1 MSGGVQR
8 HAPWLIASS
17 RIEKV
22 AHQQRARLTMNPE
35 AANRRILIIDDNEAI
50 HTDVRSVLT
59 SNEKAHEID
68 ELSASLF
75 GKEEKATREVVKYE
89 VDSAYQGQ
97 DGYELVKKALA
108 ENRPYALAFVDM
120 RMPPGWDG
128 IQTIQEIK
136 KIDAHLQVAIC
147 TAFSDYSWQATL
159 DILGMS
165 DWLLILKKPF
175 DVVEVQQ
182 LAYALTEKWNLAV
195 RASMRT
201 EELEQMVKDHAVK
214 LELANAQLLEQV
226 DSLAEANRRLSRE
239 MDARHE
245 ADERIRH
252 MAYHDA
258 LTGLPNRLMVIEKV
272 GESIA
277 RSKNTVGYRFAIL
290 YCDIDNFKLVNDS
303 LGHRV
308 GDQLL
313 LQVAHRFI
321 HALRTSEHPP
331 RGPSDMVARLSG
343 DEFVVLLDN
352 ISAVEH
358 VLEVAERMKDAISQN
373 VAIDQ
378 NELLPSLSI
387 GVAVCSGEYADATD
401 LLRDADTALYHAKES
416 GKGCV
421 ALFDQDMRAKVTARM
436 HLEHDL
442 RRAIEERQ
450 FIVHYQ
456 PILSLQ
462 TQEVVSAEALARW
475 EHPTR
480 GLIFP
485 DGFIPVAEETGMI
498 EAIGEL
504 VLEESIRQVA
514 EWRRSTPEM
523 ADMGVN
529 VNLSPRQLVDRSVIS
544 RINKC
549 LGMYKLDPTAL
560 RLEITES
567 AMMNDLPMV
576 LRFIE
581 DLASRG
587 IEIHLDDFGTGY
599 SSLSILHTLP
609 FHTIKLD
616 RSFVS
621 NLNKELESPTT
632 VQAIVML
639 AKNRHVK
646 VVAEG
651 IETYD
656 QMVHL
661 RELDCD
667 YGQGYYFAKPLP
679 PTEFVEFFHKN
690 YEQRA
695 ASSLSGEAILQPAH

>member
-1 MSGGVQR
+1 
-8 HAPWLIASS
+8 
-17 RIEKV
+17 
-22 AHQQRARLTMNPE
+22 MNPE
-35 AANRRILIIDDNEAI
+35 PANRRILIIDDNQAI
-50 HTDVRSVLT
+50 HTDVRSVLA
-59 SNEKAHEID
+59 SEDHGQEIE

-75 GKEEKATREVVKYE
+75 GTDEKNSRDKVKYE
-89 VDSAYQGQ
+89 IDSAYQGQ
-97 DGYELVKKALA
+97 EGYELVKQALA

-136 KIDAHLQVAIC
+136 KIDAHLQVTIC

-182 LAYALTEKWNLAV
+182 LAYALTEKWNLAK

-201 EELEQMVKDHAVK
+201 EELEQLVSDHAVK

-226 DSLAEANRRLSRE
+226 DSLAEANRKLSRE

-252 MAYHDA
+252 MAYHDS
-258 LTGLPNRLMVIEKV
+258 LTSLPNRLMLIEKI
-272 GESIA
+272 GESISH
-277 RSKNTVGYRFAIL
+277 SKNTAGYRFAVL

-313 LQVAHRFI
+313 LQVAHRFT
-321 HALRTSEHPP
+321 HALRTSEYPP
-331 RGPSDMVARLSG
+331 RGASDMVARLSG
-343 DEFVVLLDN
+343 DEFVILLDD
-352 ISAVEH
+352 ISTVDN
-358 VLEVAERMKDAISQN
+358 VLQIAERMKDAVSQN
-373 VAIDQ
+373 IAIDQ

-387 GVAVCSGEYADATD
+387 GVAVCSGEYSDPTD
-401 LLRDADTALYHAKES
+401 LLRDADTALYNAKAN

-436 HLEHDL
+436 NLEHDL
-442 RRAIEERQ
+442 RRAIDEKQ
-450 FIVHYQ
+450 FVVYYQ
-456 PILSLQ
+456 PIVSLQ

-475 EHPTR
+475 QHPTQ
-480 GLIFP
+480 GLILP
-485 DGFIPVAEETGMI
+485 GGFIPVAEETGMI

-504 VLEESIRQVA
+504 VLEESVRQVA
-514 EWRRSTPEM
+514 QWRATISGMENL
-523 ADMGVN
+523 GVN
-529 VNLSPRQLVDRSVIS
+529 VNLSPRQLVDRSIIGRVD
-544 RINKC
+544 KC
-549 LGMYKLDPTAL
+549 LQTHELAPGAL

-567 AMMNDLPMV
+567 AMMNDLTMV

-581 DLASRG
+581 DLAARG

-609 FHTIKLD
+609 FNTIKLD

-621 NLNKELESPTT
+621 NLGMELESPTT

-639 AKNRHVK
+639 AKNRQVK

-651 IETYD
+651 IESYD
-656 QMVHL
+656 QMTHL
-661 RELDCD
+661 RRLDCD
-667 YGQGYYFAKPLP
+667 YGQGYYFSKPLP
-679 PTEFVEFFHKN
+679 PEEFVDFFRQN
-690 YEQRA
+690 REQQTASGLA
-695 ASSLSGEAILQPAH
+695 AYQTLVPQA

>member
-1 MSGGVQR
+1 MS
-8 HAPWLIASS
+8 PDS
-17 RIEKV
+17 
-22 AHQQRARLTMNPE
+22 
-35 AANRRILIIDDNEAI
+35 ANRRILIIDDNEAI
-50 HTDVRSVLT
+50 HTDVRSVLA
-59 SNEKAHEID
+59 SNDKQNEID
-68 ELSASLF
+68 ALSASLF
-75 GKEEKATREVVKYE
+75 GTEDKSARETVKYE
-89 VDSAYQGQ
+89 IDSAYQGQ

-136 KIDAHLQVAIC
+136 KIDSQLQVAIC

-182 LAYALTEKWNLAV
+182 LAYALTEKWNLAQ
-195 RASMRT
+195 RASLRT
-201 EELEQMVKDHAVK
+201 EELEQLVKDHSVK
-214 LELANAQLLEQV
+214 LELANAKLLEQV

-252 MAYHDA
+252 MAFHDA
-258 LTGLPNRLMVIEKV
+258 LTGLPNRTMLLDKI
-272 GESIA
+272 GDSIA
-277 RSKNTVGYRFAIL
+277 RSRDTAGYRFAVL

-313 LQVAHRFI
+313 LQVAHRFS

-331 RGPSDMVARLSG
+331 RGPADMVARLSG

-387 GVAVCSGEYADATD
+387 GVAVCSGEYTDPTD
-401 LLRDADTALYHAKES
+401 LLRDADTALYHAKEN

-436 HLEHDL
+436 NLEHDL
-442 RRAIEERQ
+442 RRAIEEKQ
-450 FIVHYQ
+450 FIVYYQ
-456 PILSLQ
+456 PILSLE
-462 TQEVVSAEALARW
+462 TQQIVSAEALVRW
-475 EHPTR
+475 QHPTR
-480 GLIFP
+480 GLIYP

-498 EAIGEL
+498 EDIGEL
-504 VLEESIRQVA
+504 VLEESIRQMA
-514 EWRRSTPEM
+514 EWRRTIPFMEGT
-523 ADMGVN
+523 GVN
-529 VNLSPRQLVDRSVIS
+529 VNLSPRQLVDRTVIA

-549 LGMYKLDPTAL
+549 LDNYKLDPRAL

-567 AMMNDLPMV
+567 AMMNDLSLV

-581 DLASRG
+581 ELNARG

-609 FHTIKLD
+609 FNTIKLD

-621 NLNKELESPTT
+621 NLGKELESPTT

-639 AKNRHVK
+639 AQNRQVK

-656 QMVHL
+656 QMTHL
-661 RELDCD
+661 RQLDCE
-667 YGQGYYFAKPLP
+667 YGQGYFFSKPLP
-679 PTEFVEFFHKN
+679 PAEFVEFFRKN
-690 YEQRA
+690 CEQRA
-695 ASSLSGEAILQPAH
+695 AGALVSDKQLAPLS

>member
-1 MSGGVQR
+1 
-8 HAPWLIASS
+8 
-17 RIEKV
+17 
-22 AHQQRARLTMNPE
+22 MNP
-35 AANRRILIIDDNEAI
+35 ATANRRILIIDDNEAI
-50 HTDVRSVLT
+50 HTDVRSVLET
-59 SNEKAHEID
+59 KATVQEIE

-75 GKEEKATREVVKYE
+75 GTEEGRHDVMKYE
-89 VDSAYQGQ
+89 IDSAYQGQ

-136 KIDAHLQVAIC
+136 KIDAHVQVAIC

-182 LAYALTEKWNLAV
+182 LAYALTEKWNLAI

-201 EELEQMVKDHAVK
+201 EELEKLVKDHAVK
-214 LELANAQLLEQV
+214 LELANAQLMEQV
-226 DSLAEANRRLSRE
+226 DSLAEANTRLSRE

-252 MAYHDA
+252 MAYHDS
-258 LTGLPNRLMVIEKV
+258 LTGLPNRMMLIDRI
-272 GESIA
+272 SDNIA
-277 RSKNTVGYRFAIL
+277 RCKSSPGYRFAVL

-313 LQVAHRFI
+313 LQVAHRFT

-331 RGPSDMVARLSG
+331 RGPADMVARLSG

-358 VLEVAERMKDAISQN
+358 VLEIAERMKNAIAQN

-387 GVAVCSGEYADATD
+387 GVAVCSGEYTDPTD
-401 LLRDADTALYHAKES
+401 LLRDADTALYHAKDS

-436 HLEHDL
+436 DLEHDL
-442 RRAIEERQ
+442 RLAIEEKQ
-450 FIVHYQ
+450 FVVFYQ

-462 TQEVVSAEALARW
+462 TQEVESAEALARW
-475 EHPTR
+475 LHPTR

-504 VLEESIRQVA
+504 VLEKSIRQVA
-514 EWRRSTPEM
+514 EWRNTIPGMENI
-523 ADMGVN
+523 GVN
-529 VNLSPRQLVDRSVIS
+529 VNLSPRQLVDRSILS
-544 RINKC
+544 RVNKC
-549 LGMYKLDPTAL
+549 LEMYELDPSAL

-567 AMMNDLPMV
+567 AMMNDISLV

-581 DLASRG
+581 DLAARG

-609 FHTIKLD
+609 FSTIKLD

-621 NLNKELESPTT
+621 NLGKELESPTT

-639 AKNRHVK
+639 AQNRNVK

-651 IETYD
+651 IESYD

-679 PTEFVEFFHKN
+679 AEEFVEFYLKN
-690 YEQRA
+690 REQRTA
-695 ASSLSGEAILQPAH
+695 EAVALAGVQHSVS